1 MLKSCI
7 IVVVQSRLR
16 IVELHALFNEEVEW
30 VSYKTEIQDSIAVF
44 TIDHPPTNSINT
56 ELLKGLEKI
65 IDRVNAEEEL
75 KGLVLTGTGRI
86 FSSGFDLVT
95 FTTFESPEHIIQWFK
110 DDEEIMYKLFTCS
123 KPVVAALNGHA
134 SAAGL
139 IVTQACDYRM
149 MVNDPNAKV
158 GMPEIKLGMSLS
170 PCHSEI
176 MRFGLETHRNW
187 NELIYQGKRIPAP
200 VALEMGIIDELVDE
214 TELLEKAKAK
224 VREYIDTP
232 NRPFMEI
239 KAGYRK
245 FAAKQIREAIDTCD
259 FTPFV
264 NTFTNPEVI
273 KQLKAS
279 LARMQGK

>member
-1 MLKSCI
+1 
-7 IVVVQSRLR
+7 
-16 IVELHALFNEEVEW
+16 
-30 VSYKTEIQDSIAVF
+30 
-44 TIDHPPTNSINT
+44 
-56 ELLKGLEKI
+56 
-65 IDRVNAEEEL
+65 
-75 KGLVLTGTGRI
+75 
-86 FSSGFDLVT
+86 
-95 FTTFESPEHIIQWFK
+95 
-110 DDEEIMYKLFTCS
+110 
-123 KPVVAALNGHA
+123 
-134 SAAGL
+134 
-139 IVTQACDYRM
+139 
-149 MVNDPNAKV
+149 
-158 GMPEIKLGMSLS
+158 
-170 PCHSEI
+170 
-176 MRFGLETHRNW
+176 
-187 NELIYQGKRIPAP
+187 
-200 VALEMGIIDELVDE
+200 MGIIDELVDE